1 MNQMQLMDMG
11 FQGQAYTWRWRRAE
25 GVLIQKRLDRGL
37 INSIWQEAWPC
48 SIAIHLP
55 AVGSDHC
62 PILIL
67 TEGRQE
73 KSKGKYPN
81 ARIKV
86 EKLTAELELLQRDWE
101 ENEKRVEQIK
111 IELNETLG
119 QEESFWKQR
128 LRIQWLK
135 IGDSNTAFFHHSTLQ
150 RRRRNIVSRI
160 KGVNGV

>member
-73 KSKGKYPN
+73 K
-81 ARIKV
+81 
-86 EKLTAELELLQRDWE
+86 E

-128 LRIQWLK
+128 LKIQWLK
-135 IGDSNTAFFHHSTLQ
+135 MGDSNTAFFHHSTLQ
-150 RRRRNIVSRI
+150 RRRRNRVSRI